1 MENMILPQL
10 KSSEW
15 TLEVITSSSDS
26 ANNLRPMVRIQM
38 QFEDNEDILE
48 LELSLDTFSDL
59 RYKVAEAIKIMTDI
73 KENKAMQH
81 L

>member
-1 MENMILPQL
+1 
-10 KSSEW
+10 
-15 TLEVITSSSDS
+15 
-26 ANNLRPMVRIQM
+26 M